1 MPSGTPCVY
10 CSVLGTVLYRDELG
24 MPVPTGIRSVSTN
37 KVFNLIWDMDGIYL
51 SNSIQTIRG
60 CFRTV
65 TAQNKSVTVDFDHRH
80 LLLGGISLVAAW
92 EEAVREKEEER
103 ERGRTL
109 GWCCPL
115 TAWRRLGFFTAFFAE
130 GRRCLRPSSLLNA
143 VDEENLGT
151 TSPSNGEATT
161 SSPRS
166 YPRLSRRGEEEA
178 LATLLTEDPHQRLGA
193 QGAPEA
199 AFVPS
204 SDGALDTSYFTSRYS
219 WNPSDEQ
226 IFEASEF
233 EDSSD
238 NESINPIR
246 TLFFFTLIP
255 MLTNSYPTTSSCA
268 ANSPIFSVKFTGSK
282 LRVVAIAEVFG
293 GAFCH

>member
-178 LATLLTEDPHQRLGA
+178 LAT
-193 QGAPEA
+193 
-199 AFVPS
+199 
-204 SDGALDTSYFTSRYS
+204 
-219 WNPSDEQ
+219 
-226 IFEASEF
+226 
-233 EDSSD
+233 
-238 NESINPIR
+238 
-246 TLFFFTLIP
+246 
-255 MLTNSYPTTSSCA
+255 CA

-282 LRVVAIAEVFG
+282 LRVVAIAEVFNLSQLALINYDLLSKG
-293 GAFCH
+293 GKEDLREKSET